1 MKTRRMI
8 LCALFAAL
16 TAVCAQVTVPMGVVP
31 MNLALLPVLVCGALL
46 PWRYA
51 AGAMLLYLLMG
62 LAGLP
67 VFAGMSGGPGRL
79 FGLSGGYLFGYV
91 LCAAVVAWLLEKRA
105 SPWLAMGA
113 GVIACYGMGTLWLM
127 LVGHMGARAAVSIG
141 VLPFVLGD
149 AAKVFVA
156 NLLARRLKNA
166 LRP

>member
-16 TAVCAQVTVPMGVVP
+16 TAVCAQVVIPVGVVP

-51 AGAMLLYLLMG
+51 AGAMLVYLLMG

-67 VFAGMSGGPGRL
+67 VFAGMSGGAGRL

-91 LCAAVVAWLLEKRA
+91 LCAAVTAWLLEKRV
-105 SPWLAMGA
+105 SVWLAMGA
-113 GVIACYGMGTLWLM
+113 GVMACYAMGSLWLM
-127 LVGHMGARAAVSIG
+127 LVGHMALPQAISVG
-141 VLPFVLGD
+141 VLPFALGD
-149 AAKVFVA
+149 AAKVVVA
-156 NLLARRLKNA
+156 QLLARRLKYA